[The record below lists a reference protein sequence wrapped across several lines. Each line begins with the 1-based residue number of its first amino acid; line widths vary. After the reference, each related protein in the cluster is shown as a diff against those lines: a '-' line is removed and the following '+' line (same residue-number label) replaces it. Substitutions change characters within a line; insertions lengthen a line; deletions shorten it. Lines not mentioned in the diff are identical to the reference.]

1 MFTTELKKVYSVL
14 LLVGVTSL
22 SFVACDPGET
32 LNAALNRPEPLGP
45 NAFRAGTHRVGVDIN
60 PGRYYSAPEKGC
72 YYERLSGFGGELSDI
87 ISNEFIGFDAA
98 QWIVDIEPT
107 DLAFKSDEEC
117 GTWTKTPKGSVVNF
131 ISPGAWLVP
140 DQVVPGVYRTNAAEG
155 CYWQRL
161 EDFGGRLGSIVANE
175 FISSAGTAYV
185 EIDSTDTGFSS
196 DDDCGTWQKIS
207 LSGKR
212 ATESRSPHDFGQEL
226 LRALEIP
233 QADVNRFDGVFHD
246 DAQAQRNKLVRAKA
260 TSR

>member
-1 MFTTELKKVYSVL
+1 MFAFEAERPRNVL
-14 LLVGVTSL
+14 LMIVFIVLVAA
-22 SFVACDPGET
+22 ACDPGEA

-45 NAFRAGTHRVGVDIN
+45 NAFRAGTHRVGIDIN
-60 PGRYYSAPEKGC
+60 PGRYYSAPEEGC

-117 GTWTKTPKGSVVNF
+117 GTWSKTPKGAVVNF

-140 DQVVPGVYRTNAAEG
+140 DQVVPGVYQTNAAGG

-161 EDFGGRLGSIVANE
+161 EDFGGRVGSIVANE

-196 DDDCGTWQKIS
+196 EDECGTWQKIS

-212 ATESRSPHDFGQEL
+212 AAESSSPHDVAQEL

-233 QADVNRFDGVFHD
+233 QADVNGFDGVFHD
-246 DAQAQRNKLVRAKA
+246 DAQAQRNKLVRGKA